1 MKRLLLVTLL
11 TLPLVAPGLNA
22 QRARPDPEPLYD
34 AKVDPT
40 VPGYL
45 PGPPI
50 TGTLKGICS
59 ETFPDLM
66 KLWIDGFRKQQPG
79 VTIEVAPTGGGG
91 GSQTLA
97 EGQGALAADTPQIN
111 PAHQPHFVKPSRYTP
126 LEHPVS

>member
-79 VTIEVAPTGGGG
+79 VTIEVAPTGGGV
-91 GSQTLA
+91 GSKGLA
-97 EGQGALAADTPQIN
+97 EGQVDFPPFTRLRVLKGGEWRDGL
-111 PAHQPHFVKPSRYTP
+111 S
-126 LEHPVS
+126 